1 MVVSPE
7 EVRWDLYPHIAT
19 HPHAKAFSQWLV
31 LNARRP
37 KTIDAYARAID
48 SFLKTFPEP
57 ERLIE
62 ANKAGLLSYLASL
75 KQRAS
80 HLMNTAMLLHLFMQR
95 RQMQPWLSV
104 RSHSASST
112 TFSSGVSCDVTRSIP
127 CREDRLEVMGS
138 PEAQSGTTLAPCPMD
153 TI

>member
-19 HPHAKAFSQWLV
+19 HPHAKAFIQWLV

-62 ANKAGLLSYLASL
+62 ANKADLLSYLASL

-80 HLMNTAMLLHLFMQR
+80 HRHKYAFSPHE
-95 RQMQPWLSV
+95 
-104 RSHSASST
+104 HSDASSSVHAT
-112 TFSSGVSCDVTRSIP
+112 SADAAMAQRAVALRLVESRYVVPPFLLKVS
-127 CREDRLEVMGS
+127 
-138 PEAQSGTTLAPCPMD
+138 
-153 TI
+153 